1 MRRLKSDVELN
12 IPPKKEI
19 LVYAPL
25 TPLQQQ
31 YYTGILNKTIEQILS
46 TQKKEAS
53 KEWEGGKESEEKE
66 NVMEDVKPVRRR
78 SQVVK

>member
-1 MRRLKSDVELN
+1 M
-12 IPPKKEI
+12 
-19 LVYAPL
+19 YAPL

-31 YYTGILNKTIEQILS
+31 YYTSILNKTIEQLLS
-46 TQKKEAS
+46 AQKKEAS
-53 KEWEGGKESEEKE
+53 REWEGVKEKE